1 MYQSKYTS
9 PLVKKIYSK
18 MYGTGTGLIKK
29 RRYKLW
35 QATGLM
41 LKGNLPRI

>member
-9 PLVKKIYSK
+9 PLVKKIDSK

-29 RRYKLW
+29 NVGINFGK
-35 QATGLM
+35 QQGSC
-41 LKGNLPRI
+41 